1 MSIAR
6 TEVPRLELYEA
17 TGSSRRIQKDFPAG
31 IYSQLAEARAG
42 ENNNRSSNKAPPR
55 HNNRGGRRDTTETAG
70 LGGPHHGLFNFQRV
84 HPQPLITHEQ
94 CALNWSECLDHPSSR
109 YAQSTPGTAYRGSRG
124 HE

>member
-55 HNNRGGRRDTTETAG
+55 HNNGEAVGTQQRLRASVALTMDCSI
-70 LGGPHHGLFNFQRV
+70 FNAYT
-84 HPQPLITHEQ
+84 L
-94 CALNWSECLDHPSSR
+94 SR
-109 YAQSTPGTAYRGSRG
+109 
-124 HE
+124 